1 MKLCEIAMTCVLCFL
16 LPTFPLL
23 GKVGKASVNVFFF
36 LDFMLFTNVTLQ
48 TVTSSS
54 LMCFELGREQ
64 TIYANL
70 ALYNLCVLPCQKW
83 DTSPSPP
90 KPPNYAQ
97 LSHSWVSGLVT
108 LRGDGKK
115 TFQLLKVLGA
125 LLCCYHPP
133 RCTTELHAF
142 YGTHV
147 ETAAITFSRAEL
159 FSSMPCPWLCHF
171 SNCCI
176 LLGHAAVWLATVESW
191 LLGRK
196 KL

>member
-1 MKLCEIAMTCVLCFL
+1 MFPA
-16 LPTFPLL
+16 PHFPLTGEGRESL
-23 GKVGKASVNVFFF
+23 CKCFF
-36 LDFMLFTNVTLQ
+36 LDFTLFTNVTLQ

-83 DTSPSPP
+83 DTSLSPP
-90 KPPNYAQ
+90 KPPNYAL

-108 LRGDGKK
+108 LRGMERKP
-115 TFQLLKVLGA
+115 FNSLKSLVPF
-125 LLCCYHPP
+125 CVVTSSPW
-133 RCTTELHAF
+133 CTTELHAF

-147 ETAAITFSRAEL
+147 ETAVITFSRAEL
-159 FSSMPCPWLCHF
+159 LSSMPCPWLCHF
-171 SNCCI
+171 SNYCV

-191 LLGRK
+191 VLERK

>member
-1 MKLCEIAMTCVLCFL
+1 MFPA
-16 LPTFPLL
+16 PHFPLTGEGRESL
-23 GKVGKASVNVFFF
+23 CKCFF
-36 LDFMLFTNVTLQ
+36 LDFTLFTNVTLQ

-83 DTSPSPP
+83 DTSLSPP

-115 TFQLLKVLGA
+115 TFQLPKVFGA
-125 LLCCYHPP
+125 LLCCYQLPQMHHWGACFLWYPCGDCSDYFFPEQNCFLVCLAHGFATWVTTVFCLGMLQSDLLQWNRGFGEEKSCSCTLFPP
-133 RCTTELHAF
+133 N
-142 YGTHV
+142 
-147 ETAAITFSRAEL
+147 
-159 FSSMPCPWLCHF
+159 W
-171 SNCCI
+171 N
-176 LLGHAAVWLATVESW
+176 
-191 LLGRK
+191 
-196 KL
+196 